1 MNWLPQG
8 WKPKAVAV
16 DIDGTITDSD
26 KKIHL
31 GAIKQLR
38 KLEEAGIPVILATGN
53 VRAITYGLWRF
64 IGASGPMVCENGGV
78 VWHPKWGDP
87 IVRANGERAR
97 KCAEDMAKEID
108 IDPRGI
114 TTNTWRESEWCLF
127 THENLDAVSEWVS
140 NSKYSDL
147 TVVKTGFA
155 IHLMEPNLSKG
166 EGLAVAL
173 EKMQI
178 SPDDVLAVGDAPNDI
193 SMFEYLGRSVAV
205 GGCFQ
210 ELADV
215 ADLSLIHI

>member
-1 MNWLPQG
+1 MDYGDLLAQVGQWYVKMEALFGIRSGEILLSVQMG
-8 WKPKAVAV
+8 KELESVQKIWQ
-16 DIDGTITDSD
+16 
-26 KKIHL
+26 KKLISIL
-31 GAIKQLR
+31 GELQQTLG
-38 KLEEAGIPVILATGN
+38 EN
-53 VRAITYGLWRF
+53 Q
-64 IGASGPMVCENGGV
+64 SGVSLL
-78 VWHPKWGDP
+78 K
-87 IVRANGERAR
+87 
-97 KCAEDMAKEID
+97 
-108 IDPRGI
+108 
-114 TTNTWRESEWCLF
+114 
-127 THENLDAVSEWVS
+127 NLDAVSEWVS

-215 ADLSLIHI
+215 ADVVSPHMHGDTSLPLWKVY